1 MSTRTRILLKLLVS
15 FGLLWFVAREADLSG
30 LHSRLGRLV
39 SDLAALALAVLLF
52 QLWVAALRWY
62 LIGTR
67 VGVDLSLRLFWRHL
81 LVAQCFSQ
89 ALPSSVGGDVIRLWL
104 VQRSGIALR
113 SAFVSVAL
121 DRVLGLLSLVL
132 VTVVA
137 LILPSAVRFD
147 GSVQVAIW
155 TLAAGALG
163 GLFAVL
169 VAARLPATW
178 FSASRLMRIAYETAR
193 GMQAV
198 CVQPRTCLGVIA
210 SSLSVHLLSIAG
222 IWLLARALG
231 IGVDAPTLAATVPV
245 ALLAASVPVS
255 IGGWGVREGVL
266 VHLLAEQ
273 GISPDAGLALSLSFG
288 MVLALASLPGGLLW
302 LLTRSRLSTAAE
314 AVQSDCKTL

>member
-1 MSTRTRILLKLLVS
+1 MSPRTRILFKLIVS
-15 FGLLWFVAREADLSG
+15 VGLLWFVAHEAELTG

-39 SDLAALALAVLLF
+39 SGLAALALAVLLF

-113 SAFVSVAL
+113 PAFVSVAL

-132 VTVVA
+132 VAVIA
-137 LILPSAVRFD
+137 LLLPSAAKFD
-147 GSVQVAIW
+147 GSARVAIW

-178 FSASRLMRIAYETAR
+178 FGASRVMRIAHETAR
-193 GMQAV
+193 GMRAV

-273 GISPDAGLALSLSFG
+273 GIAPDAGLALSLSFG

-302 LLTRSRLSTAAE
+302 LLTRSRLSTAAK